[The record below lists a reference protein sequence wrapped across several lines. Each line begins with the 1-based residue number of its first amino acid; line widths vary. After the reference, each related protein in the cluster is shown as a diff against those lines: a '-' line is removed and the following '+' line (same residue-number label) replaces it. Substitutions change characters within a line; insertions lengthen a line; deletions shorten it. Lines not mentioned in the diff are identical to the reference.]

1 MGFIMDDH
9 KRDLLF
15 SAKDTMN
22 IVHNLRAMV
31 KENLKNIYLIR
42 YGIMGARGG
51 RGGSRTNALYF
62 ALYFSKTSL
71 PASYAHLVA
80 IILYTGY

>member
-31 KENLKNIYLIR
+31 KENLKNIYSIR

-51 RGGSRTNALYF
+51 RGGSRTN